1 MLLSVPSDVLL
12 LAALLPQLSLS
23 TNPKKENMQAQEKNQ
38 KP

>member
-1 MLLSVPSDVLL
+1 MLLAASSDVLL

-23 TNPKKENMQAQEKNQ
+23 KPKKEIRQAQEENK